1 MDDKFNVAVIGCGT
15 ISATHLESINK
26 IRGLTLKAV
35 CDTAVKKAMPI
46 AHKYGCKAYTDY
58 KELLANPEIDA
69 VHILTP
75 HYLHSKMAADALAAK
90 KHVVLEK
97 PVGINMQEIKKLM
110 QAEAQSDRRIGV
122 VFQNRYNHTSRK
134 MKEVIESGRLGRLTA
149 AKGLVMWH
157 RDEDYYLKSGWR
169 GKWSSEG
176 GGLLINQAIHTLDL
190 MRWLGGDIAAVK
202 GNVENSAHPGIE
214 VEDTALA
221 TLYYKNDAVGSFFG
235 TTSHGINSKVELEF
249 VLEGGVLRLLDDR
262 LYLTVSGRRKLLAKD
277 KLRGGKKDYW
287 GVSHKAC
294 IKAFYEAVSENRA
307 PDVTLK
313 DAKVTN
319 EIVLGIYQSSNKR
332 EKYNLEG

>member
-1 MDDKFNVAVIGCGT
+1 MDIKYNVALIGCGA
-15 ISATHLESINK
+15 ISATHLECINK

-75 HYLHSKMAADALAAK
+75 HHLHAKMAADALAAK
-90 KHVVLEK
+90 KHVLLEK
-97 PVGINMQEIKKLM
+97 PVGINLQEIKKLV
-110 QAEAQSDRRIGV
+110 QSEKESDKRISV

-134 MKEVIESGRLGRLTA
+134 MKEVIAGGTLGKLIA
-149 AKGLVMWH
+149 VKGLVMWH
-157 RDEDYYLKSGWR
+157 REEDYYLKSGWR
-169 GKWSSEG
+169 GKWASEG
-176 GGLLINQAIHTLDL
+176 GGLLINQAIHTIDL
-190 MRWLGGDIAAVK
+190 MRWLGGDIGGVK
-202 GNVENSAHPGIE
+202 GHVENSAHPGIE
-214 VEDTALA
+214 VEDAANA
-221 TLYYKNDAVGSFFG
+221 TLYYKNGAVGSFFG

-249 VLEGGVLRLLDDR
+249 VMEGGVLRLLDDR
-262 LYLTVSGRRKLLAKD
+262 LYLSVGGRRKLLAKD

-294 IKAFYEAVSENRA
+294 IRAFYEAVSENRA
-307 PDVTLK
+307 PDVTLT

-319 EIVLGIYQSSNKR
+319 EIVLGIYESSNKR